1 MAEEKFIDDDFDL
14 EEMVEYGMVDTRCEM
29 CKHFLGKSVEALS
42 YESCSAYKQIPEAI
56 WNEDVYHESVR
67 SDQIGEFI
75 YKKD

>member
-14 EEMVEYGMVDTRCEM
+14 EEMIEYGQVESRCEM
-29 CKHFLGKSVEALS
+29 CDHFFGDNACE
-42 YESCSAYKQIPEAI
+42 AYKVIPEVI

-75 YKKD
+75 YKKG